1 MIILIFLFS
10 NLNTNFHFVYDKT
23 NIDKAANY
31 VSLLDRDNFL
41 RLLVDVQTL
50 SEAEF
55 FVGAFTSNVGRF
67 SYELMQASKR
77 YMDNSFRAKSLDN
90 HFYADFFNTITY
102 KAIRDHF
109 PENKD
114 EIELKVG
121 DIVLFRIK
129 ENSQYLA
136 ESANLWNGFMLGKN
150 TRTNKIG
157 KIPSYKVVEF
167 YTKVKINY

>member
-1 MIILIFLFS
+1 LIFLS

-23 NIDKAANY
+23 NIDKAAKRQ
-31 VSLLDRDNFL
+31 SDRDNFL

-55 FVGAFTSNVGRF
+55 FVGTFTSNVGRF
-67 SYELMQASKR
+67 SYELMQAGIRKL
-77 YMDNSFRAKSLDN
+77 DNSFRVKSLDN
-90 HFYADFFNTITY
+90 HYYVNYFNTITY
-102 KAIRDHF
+102 KVIQDHF
-109 PENKD
+109 PANKD

-129 ENSQYLA
+129 ENTNYLV

-150 TRTNKIG
+150 TRTNQIG
-157 KIPSYKVVEF
+157 KIPSFKVVEF